1 MALER
6 VRGVSGGSGL
16 ERGLV
21 RRRTGVGWQ
30 TRASNAVALSRSHG
44 GQQPVE
50 GWCWWQGKAR
60 GRERGGGC
68 ARQGCGDTLI
78 PFDAG

>member
-6 VRGVSGGSGL
+6 GKWGSGL
-16 ERGLV
+16 EGGLV

-60 GRERGGGC
+60 GRLCR
-68 ARQGCGDTLI
+68 
-78 PFDAG
+78 AGVWRHVDSC